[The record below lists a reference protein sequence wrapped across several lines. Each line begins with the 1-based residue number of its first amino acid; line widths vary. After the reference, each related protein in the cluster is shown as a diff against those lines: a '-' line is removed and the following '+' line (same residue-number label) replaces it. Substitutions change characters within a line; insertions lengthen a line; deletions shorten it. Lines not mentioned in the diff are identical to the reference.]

1 MFDVLPAV
9 VYVPPEYLP
18 SVLPRICI
26 RARLLCGRLSGDD
39 HLYGQCSPARTRR
52 ERAGLQGRREHQ
64 RGRDA
69 TLGRLGVGDSEQRL
83 VTQQPQQ
90 LELGRAADRETATA
104 VSGAI
109 WAEALPAE
117 FPNPAAARP
126 APPAPPFAAGAC
138 APSAAAAARH
148 SQSSRPRSRA
158 AAPFL
163 AWPR

>member
-39 HLYGQCSPARTRR
+39 RLYGQCSPARTRR

-90 LELGRAADRETATA
+90 LELGASSGPRNRDR
-104 VSGAI
+104 SKRRYLGGS
-109 WAEALPAE
+109 
-117 FPNPAAARP
+117 
-126 APPAPPFAAGAC
+126 AAGGV
-138 APSAAAAARH
+138 PEPGGSAT
-148 SQSSRPRSRA
+148 
-158 AAPFL
+158 
-163 AWPR
+163 